1 MKQILWFRRDLRVI
15 DSAILADAK
24 SIGNEVLPI
33 FIFDK
38 NILEKLPKDDKRVTF
53 IYQNVIKLKENL
65 KKLNLDLAIFSDTPK
80 NVFTKLKNLGFD
92 EILTSIDFDF
102 YAKKRDEEISKI
114 LPLKRYIDSFL
125 INPQNILKKDNT
137 PYKVFTAFYN
147 SLEFLHQSNEI
158 KELESTNNIKKLKKV
173 DFDYSFVPTLQDLGF
188 IEQKLPNF
196 LYKSADDL
204 IEDFLEKLENY
215 QENRDYF
222 HLDGGSN
229 LSVHLRFGLI
239 SSKMLFNK
247 IKKLKAPKKEIDF
260 YIRELFWREF
270 YNYILYHFP
279 NSEFENFK
287 DIKVNWN
294 ENEDDF
300 ISWCKGETGVPI
312 IDASMKYLKQTGLLH
327 NRLRM
332 IVSSYLTKNLLIDW
346 KKGERYFALKL
357 LDYETSSNIGSW
369 QWSASTGV
377 DSVPYFRVF
386 NPYLQSKKFDKDAI
400 FIKSVLKELKD
411 IEAKEIHKENGV
423 QENIFLN
430 YPKQLVGINFSRQ
443 RAILEFKRANNEKN

>member
-65 KKLNLDLAIFSDTPK
+65 KKLNLDLAIFFDTPK
-80 NVFTKLKNLGFD
+80 NVFTKLKKDGFD

-102 YAKKRDEEISKI
+102 YAKKRDEKISNI

-125 INPQNILKKDNT
+125 IEPNDVLKPSKT

-147 SLEFLHQSNEI
+147 SLEFLHQSQEI
-158 KELESTNNIKKLKKV
+158 KEFESINNIKNLKKV
-173 DFDYSFVPTLQDLGF
+173 NFDYSFVPTLENMGF
-188 IEQKLPNF
+188 VEQKLPNF
-196 LYKSADDL
+196 LYKSADEL
-204 IEDFLEKLENY
+204 IEEFSKNIENY

-222 HLDGGSN
+222 YLNVGSN

-239 SSKMLFNK
+239 SPKMLFNK

-270 YNYILYHFP
+270 YNYVLYHFP
-279 NSEFENFK
+279 QSEFENFNG
-287 DIKVNWN
+287 IRVNWN
-294 ENEDDF
+294 KNEDDF
-300 ISWCKGETGVPI
+300 IRWCKGETGVPI
-312 IDASMKYLKQTGLLH
+312 VDASMKHLNKTGLMH

-332 IVSSYLTKNLLIDW
+332 VVASYLTKNLLIDW
-346 KKGERYFALKL
+346 RKGEEYFALKL
-357 LDYETSSNIGSW
+357 LDYEASSNIGSW
-369 QWSASTGV
+369 QWAASTGV
-377 DSVPYFRVF
+377 DAVPYFRVF
-386 NPYLQSKKFDKDAI
+386 NPYLQSAKFDKDAI
-400 FIKSVLKELKD
+400 FIKSVLEELKD
-411 IEAKEIHKENGV
+411 IPTKQIHKENGV
-423 QENIFLN
+423 QSNLFLE
-430 YPKQLVGINFSRQ
+430 YPKQLIGINFSRN
-443 RAILEFKRANNEKN
+443 RVIEEFKRANSDKF